1 MHTHHGDVMLSALT
15 PQCAQKISHTHKIV
29 PVKTLS
35 GSAVNG
41 QL

>member
-1 MHTHHGDVMLSALT
+1 MHTHHGDVMLSAIT
-15 PQCAQKISHTHKIV
+15 PQWCPKISHTHKIV
-29 PVKTLS
+29 SVETLS